1 MLAKKG
7 LLSIMD
13 HDGLRPRSL
22 AKRRVPL
29 WRKIESERAKEE
41 EEQMT
46 TKRGKLQPTSLFPS
60 VGWKI
65 EVEITVEKNT
75 TAAIIVM
82 DSSIC

>member
-1 MLAKKG
+1 MPIQNVYAYNDIDLEAQ
-7 LLSIMD
+7 
-13 HDGLRPRSL
+13 
-22 AKRRVPL
+22 
-29 WRKIESERAKEE
+29 E